1 MNMQGQMCD
10 LTVLLYYIDIR
21 YNKHHLFG
29 LKRNYKNRLNAVEAG
44 ANAGFYRI
52 SIGALLGLYD
62 WRFDS
67 LALADHLNYLMKH
80 YWSIKYSVSFPR
92 ITEMYAN
99 YTVPYP
105 IKTKQLVQLITA
117 FRCVYP
123 DLGINLSTRESEI
136 IRDNIL
142 SLGITTM
149 SAESSTSPGGYTS
162 NDAEEQ
168 FSTTDNRSINQ
179 IVKAIER
186 KNLEPVFKD
195 WDHAF

>member
-1 MNMQGQMCD
+1 
-10 LTVLLYYIDIR
+10 
-21 YNKHHLFG
+21 
-29 LKRNYKNRLNAVEAG
+29 
-44 ANAGFYRI
+44 
-52 SIGALLGLYD
+52 
-62 WRFDS
+62 
-67 LALADHLNYLMKH
+67 
-80 YWSIKYSVSFPR
+80 
-92 ITEMYAN
+92 MYAN